1 MKLTQLL
8 LCKTPFTPS
17 YEHLVTGCSSQEFY
31 NKLYNDRNNT
41 TSIQIDKGNNLSFR
55 TVRETDREIVFSIN
69 LNSRELPYFK
79 PYQFNYTATYETDG
93 SYRFWFIDSYNI
105 DNSVMNPS
113 VTFYCSIDYWHS
125 YCLISTDNFIT
136 QRIGRIT
143 QNGRTL
149 NNIFFADNLQL
160 PHDVQI
166 ISNDRVLWG
175 RARFNTIGYSD
186 NYGRDVYFGTILD
199 GSLSHAYIP
208 LGVFSGSTFRYFNP
222 NVTIE
227 MGNTYKQITLNG
239 NVASVDDKPA
249 GSIIS
254 PTLIRYAIEG
264 ISNFATIESFDLTYL
279 PPFEYTY
286 DEDSITI
293 LDYCNV
299 IILARPD
306 VPLEEQV
313 SLITPALDKDIF
325 TKTIRYNISLPSPT
339 DSTPDVYFYNR
350 YPFRY
355 YSIIVGEK
363 EFTVNYPIQT
373 VLIEI
378 TNNGSGN
385 SSSCNL
391 YVNGRLIADNIEI
404 SLSVPLP
411 ITTDQAGEI
420 EAIYGSGYREIKL
433 LTSLF
438 NTSINAIP
446 TPTGKKRDK
455 LPSLPSM
462 ISSVG
467 GGIISGYMDTYEYLT
482 EDNIPSTVYSPT
494 SPSSEISYGDYPII
508 KLYSIKP
515 GYETIVN
522 SFIKMKGE
530 SVDYY
535 DNPIVRNHKYFDFI
549 TTFNTVLLTRVL
561 NGRGNE
567 ILSSAFNRGV
577 YLWHYDNINSIS
589 NDVGNFNV
597 INSNR

>member
-31 NKLYNDRNNT
+31 NKLYSDQNNT
-41 TSIQIDKGNNLSFR
+41 TSIDIEVGNSLTFR
-55 TVRETDREIVFSIN
+55 TVRESDREIVFSLK
-69 LNSRELPYFK
+69 LNSIELDYFK
-79 PYQFNYTATYETDG
+79 PYQFNYVATYETDG
-93 SYRFWFIDSYNI
+93 SYRFWFIDSYDV
-105 DNSVMNPS
+105 DNSVLNPS
-113 VTFYCSIDYWHS
+113 VSFYCSIDYWHS
-125 YCLISTDNFIT
+125 YCLISADYFIT
-136 QRIGRIT
+136 QRISRIT

-149 NNIFFADNLQL
+149 NNIFFADNFQL

-199 GSLSHAYIP
+199 GSLSHAYVP
-208 LGVFSGSTFRYFNP
+208 LGVFSGSTFRYFNS
-222 NVTIE
+222 NLTVE
-227 MGNTYKQITLNG
+227 MNNAYKLIALSDN
-239 NVASVDDKPA
+239 NASVIDK
-249 GSIIS
+249 S
-254 PTLIRYAIEG
+254 PGVAWSPMYARYAIEG
-264 ISNFATIESFDLTYL
+264 ISNFPTIESFDLTYL

-286 DEDSITI
+286 NEDYITI
-293 LDYCNV
+293 LDNCSVVFLN
-299 IILARPD
+299 RPD

-313 SLITPALDKDIF
+313 ALITPSSDDIF
-325 TKTIRYNISLPSPT
+325 TKTIRYDISLPSPT

-350 YPFRY
+350 YPYRY

-363 EFTVNYPIQT
+363 EYTVNYPVQT
-373 VLIEI
+373 VLIVI

-391 YVNGRLIADNIEI
+391 YVNGRMIADNIEI

-433 LTSLF
+433 LQSLF
-438 NTSINAIP
+438 DTSISAMP
-446 TPTGKKRDK
+446 GEKRKKQ
-455 LPSLPSM
+455 SNISYVS
-462 ISSVG
+462 SSVSSIASG
-467 GGIISGYMDTYEYLT
+467 AFSGYMDVYEYFT

-494 SPSSEISYGDYPII
+494 SSASEISYGDYPII
-508 KLYSIKP
+508 KLHSIKP
-515 GYETIVN
+515 GYEDIVN

-530 SVDYY
+530 AVDYY
-535 DNPIVRNHKYFDFI
+535 SNPIVKNHKYFDFI
-549 TTFNTVLLTRVL
+549 TTYNTVLLTRFL
-561 NGRGNE
+561 NGKGNE
-567 ILSSAFNRGV
+567 LLSSAFNRGV
-577 YLWHYDNINSIS
+577 YLWHYDNINNIS
-589 NDVGNFNV
+589 DDVGNFDI